1 MNIPNYFY
9 TFAENI
15 AMQPKVSVIIT
26 VYNREKYIEKCARS
40 LFEQSL
46 DDIEYIFVDDASTD
60 NSIEIL
66 GKTANDYPRRAPFI
80 KIITLDKNG
89 GVANARN
96 TGIENATGDY
106 TIHTDSDDWV
116 DRNMYEQLYE
126 KAIETNADIV
136 GCNICHEYP
145 EGTSY
150 LIQHYKETTNDNIR
164 SLIRGDI
171 HPSLCT
177 SLTRTSI
184 IRDNHL
190 CFPNGLNMGEDL
202 FFNLLAYLHAKI
214 ITNIDFA
221 PYHYRHTPDSSSFHH
236 TRKTIDSGI
245 AISLKIEKLMKD
257 IGRYDEFSNDID
269 YRKFRMKLS
278 LVKDFDN
285 KEDYLYWLNIFPE
298 THKHIWSYKE
308 IDWKLRLELWFAAH
322 KMYGISRCIKKG
334 LDWQYQLK
342 HP

>member
-1 MNIPNYFY
+1 MIIPNYFY
-9 TFAENI
+9 TFAENM
-15 AMQPKVSVIIT
+15 AMQPKVSIIIT
-26 VYNREKYIEKCARS
+26 VYNREKFIEECARS

-46 DDIEYIFVDDASTD
+46 DDIEYIFVNDASTD
-60 NSIEIL
+60 NSIEVL
-66 GKTANDYPRRAPFI
+66 EKTASDYPKRIPFI

-96 TGIENATGDY
+96 IGIENATGDY
-106 TIHTDSDDWV
+106 IIHTDSDDWV
-116 DRNMYEQLYE
+116 DKDMFEQLYT
-126 KAIETNADIV
+126 KAIKTNADVV

-150 LIQHYKETTNDNIR
+150 LIQHYKKTTNDNIR
-164 SLIRGDI
+164 SLIRGEI

-177 SLTRTSI
+177 SLTRTSLI
-184 IRDNHL
+184 KDNHL
-190 CFPNGLNMGEDL
+190 HFPTGLNMGEDL
-202 FFNLLAYLHAKI
+202 YFNLLVYLHANRI
-214 ITNIDFA
+214 VNIDIA

-245 AISLKIEKLMKD
+245 AISLKTEKLMKD

-269 YRKFRMKLS
+269 YLKFRMKLT
-278 LVKDFDN
+278 LVKDFN
-285 KEDYLYWLNIFPE
+285 NTENYLYWLNIFPE

-322 KMYGISRCIKKG
+322 KMYGISRCIKKL
-334 LDWQYQLK
+334 LDWQHQVRHL
-342 HP
+342 